1 MFPLKDNLR
10 CDSPATITTWLIVAN
25 VLAFFWEVGMIASGH
40 QAEFFGTWLM
50 VPHHFFAAIAS
61 GDPSAMAWAGVTVF
75 ASMFLHGSFGHIFGN
90 MFFLYV
96 FGKAVENRIGK
107 FRFLVFYLVAGIL
120 AALTHAF
127 SDPNS
132 MVPTLGASGAIA
144 GVLGA
149 YLLFW
154 YNATI
159 SGFYIAPAPAYVHT
173 KAYWF
178 LFGWFV
184 MQFSGVLDAVGQVSG
199 SGVAYWA
206 HIGGFITGFIIAGI
220 IKAVQPNSAVC
231 IIPKP
236 ACDTPEDEAAE
247 DKGAKK

>member
-10 CDSPATITTWLIVAN
+10 CDSPATITTWLIIAN

-50 VPHHFFAAIAS
+50 VPHNFFAAIAS

-75 ASMFLHGSFGHIFGN
+75 ASMFLHGSLGHIFGN

-107 FRFLVFYLVAGIL
+107 ARFLVFYLVSGVL

-127 SDPNS
+127 SDPSS

-154 YNATI
+154 WNAKI
-159 SGFYIAPAPAYVHT
+159 RGFVFTPIPVFVEAPSWNFLIA
-173 KAYWF
+173 W
-178 LFGWFV
+178 LF
-184 MQFSGVLDAVGQVSG
+184 MQFSGALDKVGMVSG

-206 HIGGFITGFIIAGI
+206 HIGGFLAGFAIGGL
-220 IKAVQPNSAVC
+220 IKIMQPNSSVC

-236 ACDTPEDEAAE
+236 ACETPEEDAE
-247 DKGAKK
+247 EKEAKK